1 MFMSRAMR
9 SVFEIGVGDLV
20 FRLETKNLVILFFFF
35 FQSLEKILEKS
46 FLVYVLVYLGPLSVF
61 FRH

>member
-20 FRLETKNLVILFFFF
+20 FRLETKNLVIFFFF
-35 FQSLEKILEKS
+35 FPEFRKDFGKI
-46 FLVYVLVYLGPLSVF
+46 FPGVCLSVSWSP
-61 FRH
+61 

>member
-35 FQSLEKILEKS
+35 FPEFRKDFGKI
-46 FLVYVLVYLGPLSVF
+46 FPGVCLSVSWSP
-61 FRH
+61 